1 MDFSYYGR
9 LDSIFIMQIII
20 FVFSGFL
27 GSYKT
32 YLARAKVEFKVK
44 GRKQSHAQKC
54 QTPYIFPRAA
64 CRGMKPLCRGM
75 TPMDKI
81 VIFGHA
87 AACPDHAAACH

>member
-1 MDFSYYGR
+1 MCYLFISVNFMDFSYYGR

-44 GRKQSHAQKC
+44 GRKQSHA
-54 QTPYIFPRAA
+54 AA
-64 CRGMKPLCRGM
+64 
-75 TPMDKI
+75 
-81 VIFGHA
+81 
-87 AACPDHAAACH
+87 

>member
-32 YLARAKVEFKVK
+32 YLARAKVEFKVN
-44 GRKQSHAQKC
+44 GRKQSHA
-54 QTPYIFPRAA
+54 AA
-64 CRGMKPLCRGM
+64 
-75 TPMDKI
+75 
-81 VIFGHA
+81 
-87 AACPDHAAACH
+87 